1 MTEDVAAQAGCQSD
15 QTVIGIPGHLLS
27 GTS

>member
-1 MTEDVAAQAGCQSD
+1 MTEDVATQAGCQGD